1 MYDVIIIGAGPAG
14 MTAAIYTARKK
25 LKTLILAKAIGGQ
38 MVWSADVENY
48 TGFTMISGAD
58 LTLRFQEH
66 MASLKEDLE
75 AKLDTE
81 VVQIEKNITSFV
93 VTDKAGNVYYAKS
106 IIVASGKDPRHI
118 GVSGELELFGK
129 GVAVC
134 ATCDGPL
141 YKGKDVA
148 VVGGGNSAMDA
159 ICALAKFA
167 RTVYVINIADD
178 FVGEGIVKDKIMS
191 CANTKVYHSA
201 KVVAI
206 EGIQE
211 GHVTGIRFLQIGKPE
226 QVVSVSGVFT
236 EIGYEPSIAFADI
249 LEKNEKNEIKVD
261 KDLQTSVAGIF
272 CAGDV
277 NDAWGEQI
285 IIAAGEGAKAALA
298 VGNYLA
304 SLK

>member
-14 MTAAIYTARKK
+14 MTAAIYTARRKFR
-25 LKTLILAKAIGGQ
+25 TLVLSKGIGGQ

-48 TGFTMISGAD
+48 TGFTMITGAD

-75 AKLDTE
+75 VKLDVE
-81 VVQIEKNITSFV
+81 VTKLDKTVTSFSV
-93 VTDKAGNVYYAKS
+93 EDSKGNVYYAKS
-106 IIVASGKDPRHI
+106 VIVASGKNPRHI
-118 GVSGELELFGK
+118 GVPGELELFGK

-141 YKGKDVA
+141 YKNKDVA

-159 ICALAKFA
+159 ICSLAKVA
-167 RTVYVINIADD
+167 RTVYVINISDD
-178 FVGEGIVKDKIMS
+178 FTGEGIVKDKIMS
-191 CANTKVYHSA
+191 CLNVKVFHSA
-201 KVVAI
+201 KVTKI
-206 EGIQE
+206 EDPKQ
-211 GHVTGIRFLQIGKPE
+211 GHVTAIGFAPMGKPE
-226 QVVSVSGVFT
+226 QVVPVSGVFT

-261 KDLQTSVAGIF
+261 NNSQTNIPGIF

-285 IIAAGEGAKAALA
+285 VIAAGEGAKAALA
-298 VGNYLA
+298 VGNYLTG
-304 SLK
+304 LK